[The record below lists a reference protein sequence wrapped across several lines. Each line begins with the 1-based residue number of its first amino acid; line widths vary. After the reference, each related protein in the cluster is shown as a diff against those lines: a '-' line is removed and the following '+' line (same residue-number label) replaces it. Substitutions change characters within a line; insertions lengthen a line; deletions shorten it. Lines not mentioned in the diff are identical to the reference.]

1 MATKSNENEKEL
13 LAAAKAGDGNAFGK
27 LLGQYEYRLK
37 RQIGRWLRRPEDVED
52 VLQQTLLKAWQGL
65 KGFEERSLLS
75 TWLYR
80 IAENASNSY
89 LKTHTT
95 RTRIEASLSDLFPE
109 GCVDSESLP
118 QAGHLDTPEGRLEEK
133 QRLDSLIKVNA
144 SLPLEM
150 AETYRLR
157 YWEQMSYQEIAEM
170 LGVPIGTVRSRI
182 NRMRIALGQLHG
194 RKK

>member
-1 MATKSNENEKEL
+1 MAIESNENEKEL

-52 VLQQTLLKAWQGL
+52 VLQQTLLNAWQGL
-65 KGFEERSLLS
+65 EGFEGRSQLS

-89 LKTHTT
+89 LQKRKTHSCHEVS
-95 RTRIEASLSDLFPE
+95 ISGLFPD
-109 GCVDSESLP
+109 GCVEWEGLA
-118 QAGHLDTPEGRLEEK
+118 QVGHFDTPDGRLEEK

-144 SLPLEM
+144 SLPPEM
-150 AETYRLR
+150 AETHRLR
-157 YWEQMSYQEIAEM
+157 YWEQMSYQEIAAT

-182 NRMRIALGQLHG
+182 NRMRIALGQLHD